1 MHFAASLTPVQRRS
15 ASGLAEL
22 FFILPST
29 MPVRKP
35 SAPSPAPLAFP
46 PSAPLLAS
54 FAPVVARDTRTLILG
69 SLPGV
74 ASLAKSQYYGHPRNA
89 FWRLVGDVLGLDLYA
104 MAYEDRL
111 ATLLMHRIGLW
122 DVIAQARRIGSLDS
136 EIRDHSG
143 NDLLAL
149 IATLPQLQTI
159 AFNGGTA
166 GKIGMKALGE
176 QAGKY
181 RVLLLPSSSPAY
193 AAVSYAQKLEGWQ
206 QALNLTSANT

>member
-35 SAPSPAPLAFP
+35 SAPSPLAFTP
-46 PSAPLLAS
+46 NDPLLAS